1 MRLKQIG
8 LIDGKYINLAI
19 VYSKHI
25 KFLEILPFHLCMTE
39 RKICSTLSLYY
50 FVKTV

>member
-39 RKICSTLSLYY
+39 KYAAH
-50 FVKTV
+50 